1 LEREKRFRLLELHAG
16 KSEDTLEATL
26 ISFDIGN
33 APSYTAVSYVWG
45 SSLGRASISIEGQ
58 LVWIPS
64 NLFDALHALRTTTH
78 NRLIWADAIC
88 IDQMNM
94 DERNHQVE
102 MMGQIYGTADN
113 VTVYLGQPTEHT
125 EEGMLSL
132 RSLMDLHTPGEDP
145 PWSDIALPKLE
156 KDLAD
161 ILSRPWFTRVWTIQE
176 AALARNTTLMC
187 GQYFITWHGDI
198 RTMRAIVFRIK
209 STVISPLYSLGDGH
223 TSTLDWSPLLNVL
236 ETQMRQAARR
246 EGVVLH
252 RTHLDLA
259 YEYRHRQ
266 STYFGDRIYA
276 ILGIIESDQGAELR
290 FGVDYNRP
298 TEELFSEFAAE
309 VRRIGEIENVR
320 LTDAL

>member
-1 LEREKRFRLLELHAG
+1 LESEKQFRLLEHHAG
-16 KSEDTLEATL
+16 KSEDTLEAHL
-26 ISFDIGN
+26 ISVDIGN

-45 SSLGRASISIEGQ
+45 SPGCTASISIAGKM
-58 LVWIPS
+58 VWIRS
-64 NLFDALHALRTTTH
+64 NLLDALHALRATTH
-78 NRLIWADAIC
+78 NRLIWADVIC
-88 IDQMNM
+88 INQANM
-94 DERNHQVE
+94 VERNHQVA

-132 RSLMDLHTPGEDP
+132 RSLMDLHTLGEGP

-187 GQYFITWHGDI
+187 GQYYVTWHGDI

-223 TSTLDWSPLLNVL
+223 TSTLDWYPLLSVF
-236 ETQMRQAARR
+236 EAQMKQAARR

-259 YEYRHRQ
+259 YEFRHQQ
-266 STYFGDRIYA
+266 SAYFWDRIYA
-276 ILGIIESDQGAELR
+276 ILGILESDQGAELR
-290 FGVDYNRP
+290 FGVDYSRP
-298 TEELFSEFAAE
+298 TEELLSEFAAE
-309 VRRIGEIENVR
+309 VRRIGEIQDVR

>member
-132 RSLMDLHTPGEDP
+132 RSLMD
-145 PWSDIALPKLE
+145 IALPKLE

-266 STYFGDRIYA
+266 S